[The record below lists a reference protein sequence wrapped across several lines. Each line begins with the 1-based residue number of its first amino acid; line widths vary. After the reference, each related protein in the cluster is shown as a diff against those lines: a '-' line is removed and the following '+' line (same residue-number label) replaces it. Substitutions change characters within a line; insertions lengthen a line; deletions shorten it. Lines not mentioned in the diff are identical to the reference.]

1 MGTGP
6 FEFVE
11 WKQTDS
17 IVGKKFAGYWKK
29 GYPKIDQVTWKPVL
43 ENNTRASMLQTGEA
57 DFAYTLPYEQAA
69 LLKKVDKIEV
79 VSSPSIIV
87 RFLAMNVLQKPY
99 DNPKVRQAIAYAINK
114 EALAKVA
121 FGGFA
126 QPAAGFVPAALK
138 HGIKME
144 PIPYNVQKARELL
157 KEAGYPNGF
166 ESTLWS
172 AYNNTTSQKVIQF
185 VQQQL
190 QQVGIKLQVQ
200 ALEVG
205 QRAEWVDSWAD
216 PKTAKVRLYY
226 TGWSSSTG
234 EADWALRPLFSTE
247 AWAPKLNNMSFYSND
262 VVDGGIAKALV
273 STDDNEQAA
282 LYKSVQEQLMKDLP
296 RIPLVTE
303 ENLSAHSKRLSGVYV
318 MPDANINID
327 EITLK

>member
-1 MGTGP
+1 M
-6 FEFVE
+6 
-11 WKQTDS
+11 
-17 IVGKKFAGYWKK
+17 
-29 GYPKIDQVTWKPVL
+29 
-43 ENNTRASMLQTGEA
+43 
-57 DFAYTLPYEQAA
+57 
-69 LLKKVDKIEV
+69 
-79 VSSPSIIV
+79 
-87 RFLAMNVLQKPY
+87 
-99 DNPKVRQAIAYAINK
+99 
-114 EALAKVA
+114 
-121 FGGFA
+121 
-126 QPAAGFVPAALK
+126 
-138 HGIKME
+138 
-144 PIPYNVQKARELL
+144 
-157 KEAGYPNGF
+157 
-166 ESTLWS
+166 
-172 AYNNTTSQKVIQF
+172 IQF